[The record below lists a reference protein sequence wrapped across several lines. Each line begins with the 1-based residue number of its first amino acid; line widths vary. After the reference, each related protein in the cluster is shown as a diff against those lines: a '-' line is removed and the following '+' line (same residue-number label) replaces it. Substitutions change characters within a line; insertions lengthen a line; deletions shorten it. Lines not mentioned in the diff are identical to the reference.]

1 VATATRD
8 FYEVLG
14 VSRDASAEEIRKA
27 YRKLARKHHP
37 DVNKDDGAEERFKEI
52 SEAYDVLSDPDKRK
66 QYDRFGPAWRQA
78 AAGGGGSG
86 GAGASSGFGGFGAG
100 GPGFS
105 DIRVEFGEGSD
116 LDLNDILGSFF
127 GGGRG
132 RTSRSGFGGFAA
144 RGSDH
149 EAALELTLAEAAR
162 GGRRSVRMGDGRN
175 YEVNVPA
182 GVRDGQRIRLA
193 GEGGQGSGG
202 GPSGDL
208 FLRVALKPDRRFRLA
223 GRDLHTEVA
232 VAPWEAALGATV
244 EVPTLDGSAKVKVPA
259 GSSSGRRLRLRGQG
273 YPDGKG
279 GKGDLYASVRI
290 VVPKQIS
297 DRERELFE
305 QLAQASSFDPRKEA
319 AR

>member
-8 FYEVLG
+8 FYEILG
-14 VSRDASAEEIRKA
+14 VGRDASAEEIRKA

-52 SEAYDVLSDPDKRK
+52 SEAYDVLSDPDKRQ
-66 QYDRFGPAWRQA
+66 QYDRFGAAWRQA
-78 AAGGGGSG
+78 AAGGGPGSG
-86 GAGASSGFGGFGAG
+86 GPSGFGGFGAG

-127 GGGRG
+127 GGGGSG
-132 RTSRSGFGGFAA
+132 RRTGFGGFAA

-149 EAALELTLAEAAR
+149 EATLELTLAEAAR
-162 GGRRSVRMGDGRN
+162 GGRRSVRLGDGRS

-208 FLRVALKPDRRFRLA
+208 FLRVALKPDRRFRLT

-244 EVPTLDGSAKVKVPA
+244 EIPTLEGAAKVKVPA

-290 VVPKQIS
+290 VVPKHIS

-305 QLAQASSFDPRKEA
+305 QLAKASSFHARKEA
-319 AR
+319 SR